1 MARVVSGDVTPLI
14 RDYDTTISLDPFITL
29 ANNLT
34 NKVAAKDTSAEL
46 SALDLIDIENCL
58 ARHFYETRDHG
69 LESESTEGASGKY
82 TGQFGQGLERTRPGQ
97 DAMMLDTTGY
107 LRKISKGAVKAGMT
121 WLGKVPS
128 DQTNYTD
135 RD

>member
-14 RDYDTTISLDPFITL
+14 RDYDTTVSMTQFITM
-29 ANNLT
+29 AHNLT

-82 TGQFGQGLERTRPGQ
+82 TGQFGQGLRRTRAGQ
-97 DAMMLDTTGY
+97 NALMLDTTGY
-107 LRKISKGAVKAGMT
+107 LRKLSDGVPKAGMT